1 MTLLLVS
8 FIAGVL
14 TVLAPCILPLLPVV
28 IGSSVGARS
37 KATPFIVIGSLA
49 LSILLFTYLLK
60 ASTAFIAIPQSVW
73 GYISGGILVAFGLVL
88 LFPQIWERLSFTK
101 KTSASA
107 NALVGAGHQKKSV
120 WGDVLVGAALG
131 PVFSSCSPTY
141 FVILA
146 TVLPASFLL
155 GTVYLLAY
163 IAGLV
168 LVLAL
173 IAIMGQRLTKRLQFV
188 ADSRSWVKRGMGALF
203 LLVGLFIVTGLDK
216 TVETWVLERGYI
228 DGVLNFEQQR
238 LEEVEEPAE
247 TTDGPS
253 VDVSEEI
260 PERVNEAMPEPR
272 NRPHNEPTITPSIEV
287 PRSLAQSFPNTD
299 FSQADPKLEQAISGG
314 PPKDG
319 IPAIDDPTFVPL
331 AEFDRPDSV
340 QAIVLVGEAE
350 TKVYPYNILTWHEI
364 VNDDFAGTPVA
375 ITFCPLCGSAIVFN
389 RTLPDGTVST
399 FGVSGSLL
407 ESNMIMYDRAT
418 ENLWQQSTGKT
429 LAGSFHEAELTIEP
443 FQLLTL
449 GEIRKTYPE
458 TRVLSEDTGYGRD
471 YGRNPYAGYETNDRF
486 VFEPSDLDT
495 TFEPKSIM
503 VVFRDDE
510 TTFAAPWLALREA
523 GSASVTEA
531 GVTYTLT
538 VSDAGELSITDSDNQ
553 SHPFYFEMWFSVAVQ
568 HEGSLTIIHP

>member
-60 ASTAFIAIPQSVW
+60 ASTAFIAIPPYVW

-88 LFPQIWERLSFTK
+88 LFPQIWESLLFTA
-101 KTSASA
+101 KTSAGA
-107 NALVGAGHQKKSV
+107 NKLVGAGYQKKSV
-120 WGDVLVGAALG
+120 WGDVMIGAALG

-168 LVLAL
+168 LVLGL
-173 IAIMGQRLTKRLQFV
+173 IAVLGQRLTSKLQFA
-188 ADSRSWVKRGMGALF
+188 ADSRSWLKRGMGTLF
-203 LLVGLFIVTGLDK
+203 LIVGLFIVTGFDK
-216 TVETWVLERGYI
+216 KVETWVLDRGYI
-228 DGVLNFEQQR
+228 DGVLNIEQQL
-238 LEEVEEPAE
+238 LEQAEELGDSVLNNTSRS
-247 TTDGPS
+247 TTAIG
-253 VDVSEEI
+253 E
-260 PERVNEAMPEPR
+260 
-272 NRPHNEPTITPSIEV
+272 PSIDV
-287 PRSLAQSFPNTD
+287 PSSLALSFPDTD
-299 FSQADPKLEQAISGG
+299 FSNADPKLEQALSGG

-319 IPAIDDPTFVPL
+319 IPAIDEPAFVSL
-331 AEFDRPDSV
+331 EQFDRPDSV
-340 QAIVLVGEAE
+340 QAIVLVGENE

-364 VNDDFAGTPVA
+364 VNDEFEGTPVA

-429 LAGSFHEAELTIEP
+429 LAGSFHPAQLDLEP

-449 GEIRKTYPE
+449 GEVRE
-458 TRVLSEDTGYGRD
+458 THPNALVLSEDTGYGRN
-471 YGRNPYAGYETNDRF
+471 YGRNPYAGYESDNSF
-486 VFEPSDLDT
+486 IFEPSDIDT
-495 TFEPKSIM
+495 TFEPKTIM
-503 VVFRDDE
+503 VVFRDGD
-510 TTFAAPWLALREA
+510 TTFATPWLTLREA
-523 GSASVTEA
+523 GSTTVTES
-531 GVTYTLT
+531 GTRYILT
-538 VSDAGELSITDSDNQ
+538 VSDTGELTITDDSNE
-553 SHPFYFEMWFSVAVQ
+553 SYPFYFEMWFSVAIQ
-568 HEGSLTIIHP
+568 HEGSLTVINS